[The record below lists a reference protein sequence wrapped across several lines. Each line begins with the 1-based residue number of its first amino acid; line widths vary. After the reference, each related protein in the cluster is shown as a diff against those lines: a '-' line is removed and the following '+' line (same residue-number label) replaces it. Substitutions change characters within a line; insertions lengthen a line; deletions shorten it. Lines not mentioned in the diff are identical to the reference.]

1 MRLGHILADFA
12 EWLETASDTDC
23 KAKAEEV
30 AALCKLKTC
39 PSNPLGGVC
48 SAIADGYLNPD
59 EFSFLADVL
68 AMEQRHFMAFW
79 ESEESTITVETQ
91 QLKTRI
97 NGLILRV
104 QDAKFW
110 ARRFT
115 RAAVRS
121 YEAKE
126 LRWGYIG
133 NLGAYLSNRTLERM
147 IHRTQRSAAAIAE
160 ACAISPEGEVL
171 ELQKIID
178 ASISNPK
185 NRRLELVV
193 RMKGVAEYAQRQGM
207 IGYAVTLTAPSKYH
221 RMKTLDDGR
230 LVKNDKWE
238 EFGEPTPKDTAAYL
252 GELWAQTRAQLKK
265 SKIDLAGLRTCE
277 PHKDGTPHWHM
288 VIFFKAKDV
297 RTVLK
302 TIKKKFLEVDGQ
314 ERGAKKHRVQL
325 KRIKTSK
332 EKDLTYA
339 AVAYAIGYISKNLD
353 GAGLATDTEA
363 GIDAVNGAQRAT
375 AWARVWGIRQF
386 QTFGAPSITVY
397 RELRKVREEAR
408 KILLDL
414 AKNEVTAIAGAAH
427 GLLNGNI
434 KPMALAAT
442 EAMRMGR
449 ADVLEKLTALREL
462 QNMGEFNSRAIVL
475 GDAWA
480 AADQGQFRRYIEA
493 MKKSPV
499 GLLKIDKLNAYGE
512 QIKVIRGLV
521 TELGEVET
529 RADGWQVCWGGLHAA
544 QQRRAEAQPIA
555 PRTCGNNCNP
565 EGVAHGVYVEKP
577 AIVISDEA
585 METKAVSIFPNF
597 EQVRDASEAAKKLA
611 SKDQLQ
617 EINFSASAQAPKRAR
632 AKQKAEFLAENPF
645 KDVDFDY
652 LATYARDIQR
662 RRLSVSARLHQ
673 EFLDS
678 QF

>member
-1 MRLGHILADFA
+1 MADFA

-23 KAKAEEV
+23 KAKADEV

-39 PSNPLGGVC
+39 PSNPLGGVLI
-48 SAIADGYLNPD
+48 AIELGYLQAE

-68 AMEQRHFMAFW
+68 DMENGHLVALLETCD
-79 ESEESTITVETQ
+79 ESAPVETQ

-110 ARRFT
+110 SRRFT

-160 ACAISPEGEVL
+160 ACAVSPDGEVL

-265 SKIDLAGLRTCE
+265 AKIDLAGLRTCE

-302 TIKKKFLEVDGQ
+302 TIKKKFLEVDGN

-332 EKDLTYA
+332 DKDLTYA

-414 AKNEVTAIAGAAH
+414 AKNEITAISGAAN

-434 KPMALAAT
+434 KPLAIAAN

-480 AADQGQFRRYIEA
+480 AADRGQFRRYIEA

-529 RADGWQVCWGGLHAA
+529 RAEGWEIRWGGVHAA

-555 PRTCGNNCNP
+555 PRTCGNNCNS
-565 EGVAHGVYVEKP
+565 EGVAQGVYIE
-577 AIVISDEA
+577 
-585 METKAVSIFPNF
+585 KAVS
-597 EQVRDASEAAKKLA
+597 DMSEAEKSAVPIFQKYDYAA
-611 SKDQLQ
+611 SD
-617 EINFSASAQAPKRAR
+617 AARQAAKRAR
-632 AKQKAEFLAENPF
+632 DMAEGENPYKNVDFEHLAE
-645 KDVDFDY
+645 
-652 LATYARDIQR
+652 YAKNIER